1 MAPVNM
7 PGTAG
12 PEEIVGTFDL
22 QAVATLLIRQAGLH
36 EGRYEAGVQFGIIAG
51 KFGFQPGVPAIP
63 GVINTISGLVLLKS
77 PADSQI
83 SVDAAVVNPRVAEP
97 TQKPRAKKS
106 AR

>member
-1 MAPVNM
+1 MNM
-7 PGTAG
+7 PGVAG

-22 QAVATLLIRQAGLH
+22 QAVATLLIRHAGLH

-51 KFGFQPGVPAIP
+51 KFGLQPGVPAIP

-83 SVDAAVVNPRVAEP
+83 SVDAALVNPRAP
-97 TQKPRAKKS
+97 QTMQKPVAKKG